1 MSRTY
6 KLGLIGCGN
15 MGSALLSGIHAAGV
29 CQPSEMIF
37 SERND
42 TLVKEK
48 EAVLGITGTSDNSAL
63 AKNSDIIVIVVK
75 PYQLNDVADEIRND
89 IEPDQIIV
97 VVAAGRTIASIKEVF
112 TTLAVAGSLKIV
124 RTMPNTPAMV
134 GESMTALCV
143 NDHMTEED
151 IVKVKAIFSAIGKV
165 EVVDEGMMD
174 LITGLSGSGPA
185 FIYMMIEAMA
195 DEAVR
200 LGMTRDTAYLFA
212 SQTVLGSAKM
222 VRDTGKHPGELKDA
236 VCSPAGTTIAGV
248 CALEEA
254 GFRDAVMRG
263 VRAAVERSQ
272 SMTK

>member
-15 MGSALLSGIHAAGV
+15 MGSALLRGIKSAGV
-29 CQPSEMIF
+29 YQPSEMIF
-37 SERND
+37 SEASGA
-42 TLVKEK
+42 LVKEK
-48 EAVLGITGTSDNSAL
+48 EAAFGVTGTCDNAAL
-63 AKNSDIIVIVVK
+63 AKNSDIIAIVVK
-75 PYQLNDVADEIRND
+75 PQHLNGVADQIREV

-143 NDHMTEED
+143 NDHMEEED
-151 IVKVKAIFSAIGKV
+151 IAKVKAIFSAIGRV
-165 EVVDEGMMD
+165 EVVDESMMD

-185 FIYMMIEAMA
+185 FIYMLIEAMA

-200 LGMTRDTAYLFA
+200 SGMARNNAYLFA

-222 VRDTGKHPGELKDA
+222 VRDTGQHPGKLKDL
-236 VCSPAGTTIAGV
+236 VCSPGGTTIAGV

-254 GFRDAVMRG
+254 GFRDAIMKG
-263 VRAAVERSQ
+263 VRAATNRSME
-272 SMTK
+272 MTK

>member
-6 KLGLIGCGN
+6 KIGLIGCGN
-15 MGSALLSGIHAAGV
+15 MGSALLSGIKSAGV
-29 CQPSEMIF
+29 CQASEMIF
-37 SERND
+37 SEKNE

-48 EAVLGITGTSDNSAL
+48 EGVLGVTGTCDNAAL
-63 AKNSDIIVIVVK
+63 AKNSDIVIIVVK
-75 PYQLNDVADEIRND
+75 PYQLNDVADEIRNV

-165 EVVDEGMMD
+165 EVVDEEMMD

-185 FIYMMIEAMA
+185 FIYMLIEAMA

-200 LGMTRDTAYLFA
+200 LGMTRQTAYLFA

-222 VRDTGKHPGELKDA
+222 VRDTGEHPGALKDA

-248 CALEEA
+248 CALEKA
-254 GFRDAVMRG
+254 GFRDAVMQG

>member
-6 KLGLIGCGN
+6 KIGVIGCGN
-15 MGSALLSGIHAAGV
+15 MGRALLSGIAAAGV
-29 CQPSEMIF
+29 YQPSEMIF
-37 SERND
+37 SEKD
-42 TLVKEK
+42 EALVKER
-48 EAVLGITGTSDNSAL
+48 EASLGITGTCDNAAL
-63 AKNSDIIVIVVK
+63 AKNSDIILLVVK
-75 PYQLNDVADEIRND
+75 PAQVNGVADEIRD
-89 IEPDQIIV
+89 VIEPDQIIV

-143 NDHMTEED
+143 NDHMNEED

-165 EVVDEGMMD
+165 EVVREDMMD

-185 FIYMMIEAMA
+185 FIYMLIEAMA

-222 VRDTGKHPGELKDA
+222 VRDTGIHPGALKDA
-236 VCSPAGTTIAGV
+236 VCSPGGTTIAGV
-248 CALEEA
+248 SALEAA
-254 GFRDAVMRG
+254 GFRDAIMRG
-263 VRAAVERSQ
+263 VRASVKRSEE
-272 SMTK
+272 MTK

>member
-6 KLGLIGCGN
+6 KLGVIGCGN
-15 MGSALLSGIHAAGV
+15 MGSALLSGIKSAGV
-29 CQPSEMIF
+29 YQPSEMIF
-37 SERND
+37 SEKD
-42 TLVKEK
+42 ETLVKEK
-48 EAVLGITGTSDNSAL
+48 ESTLGVTGTSDNAAL
-63 AKNSDIIVIVVK
+63 AKNSDIILVVVK
-75 PYQLNDVADEIRND
+75 PKQLNGIADEIREV

-124 RTMPNTPAMV
+124 RTMPNPPAMV

-143 NDHMTEED
+143 NNHMNEED

-165 EVVDEGMMD
+165 EVVSESMMD

-222 VRDTGKHPGELKDA
+222 VRDTGTHPGALKDA
-236 VCSPAGTTIAGV
+236 VCSPGGTTIAGV

-254 GFRDAVMRG
+254 GFRDAIMRG
-263 VRAAVERSQ
+263 VRAAVERSET
-272 SMTK
+272 MTK

>member
-15 MGSALLSGIHAAGV
+15 MGSALLSGITSTGV
-29 CQPSEMIF
+29 CQPSEVIF

-42 TLVKEK
+42 ELVRER
-48 EAVLGITGTSDNSAL
+48 EGALGVTGTSDNVAL
-63 AKNSDIIVIVVK
+63 AKNSDIIIIVVK
-75 PYQLNDVADEIRND
+75 PYQLNDVADEIRNV

-97 VVAAGRTIASIKEVF
+97 VIAAGRTIASIKEVF

-151 IVKVKAIFSAIGKV
+151 VVKVKAVFSAIGKV
-165 EVVDEGMMD
+165 EVVSEDMMD

-185 FIYMMIEAMA
+185 FIYMLIEAMA

-222 VRDTGKHPGELKDA
+222 VRDTGKHPGALKDA

-254 GFRDAVMRG
+254 GFRDAIMRG

>member
-15 MGSALLSGIHAAGV
+15 MGGALLSGMISAGV
-29 CQPSEMIF
+29 YQASEMIF
-37 SERND
+37 SER
-42 TLVKEK
+42 TEALVKEK
-48 EAVLGITGTSDNSAL
+48 EAKYGVTGTCDNAAL
-63 AKNSDIIVIVVK
+63 AKNSDIILLVVK
-75 PYQLNDVADEIRND
+75 PKQVNAVADEIRGV
-89 IEPDQIIV
+89 IAPDQIII

-174 LITGLSGSGPA
+174 LVTGLSGSGPA
-185 FIYMMIEAMA
+185 FIYMLIEAMA

-200 LGMTRDTAYLFA
+200 FGMTRDSAYLFA

-222 VRDTGKHPGELKDA
+222 VRDTGSHPGALKDA
-236 VCSPAGTTIAGV
+236 VCSPGGTTIAGV

-254 GFRDAVMRG
+254 GLREAVMKG
-263 VRAAVERSQ
+263 VRAAVTRSME
-272 SMTK
+272 MTK

>member
-15 MGSALLSGIHAAGV
+15 MGSALLSGIKSTGV
-29 CQPSEMIF
+29 CQASEMIF
-37 SERND
+37 SEKD
-42 TLVKEK
+42 EALVKEK
-48 EAVLGITGTSDNSAL
+48 EAALGVTGTSDNAAL
-63 AKNSDIIVIVVK
+63 AKNSDIVIIVVK
-75 PYQLNDVADEIRND
+75 PYQLNGVADEIRNV

-97 VVAAGRTIASIKEVF
+97 VIAAGRTIASIKEVF

-185 FIYMMIEAMA
+185 FIYMLIEAMA

-200 LGMTRDTAYLFA
+200 LGMTRNTAYLFA

-222 VRDTGKHPGELKDA
+222 VRDTGRHPGELKDA

-254 GFRDAVMRG
+254 GFRNAVMRG
-263 VRAAVERSQ
+263 VRGAVERSQ
-272 SMTK
+272 EMSK